1 VNSTGEIL
9 RNFAVANQVAQNSRF
24 PNAYVDEVLE
34 KEEIA
39 SKVGSL
45 YTRCQMVPLAEVL
58 FGTRE

>member
-1 VNSTGEIL
+1 MNSTGEIL
-9 RNFAVANQVAQNSRF
+9 RNFAASNAVGQNSRF

-45 YTRCQMVPLAEVL
+45 YTRC
-58 FGTRE
+58 